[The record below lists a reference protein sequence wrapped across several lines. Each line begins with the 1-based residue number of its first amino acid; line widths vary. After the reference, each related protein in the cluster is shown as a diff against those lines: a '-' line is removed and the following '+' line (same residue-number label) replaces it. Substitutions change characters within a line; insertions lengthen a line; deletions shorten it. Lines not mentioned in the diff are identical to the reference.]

1 MKILILDDNKQ
12 LCDILTE
19 ILTNEGL
26 VVDVVLSFED
36 ALKKI
41 NYKYDVVLADYFLD
55 FFFSSFG
62 SSSNTLNVASI

>member
-41 NYKYDVVLADYFLD
+41 NYK
-55 FFFSSFG
+55 
-62 SSSNTLNVASI
+62 